1 MIVTDLPSNPD
12 SQVVDGVNAIVLP
25 FDMSEIPVDRIAKG
39 LKRFKYKPREDGWG
53 DILLPSVSTWEE
65 ERGSSVTVEAVQRY
79 LDIELDKIFNQ
90 GETHECSRARG
101 EDLEHKGLAR
111 ILY

>member
-1 MIVTDLPSNPD
+1 MPAPPD
-12 SQVVDGVNAIVLP
+12 FFCLSSILCYILCFLFSIIRSLFSIICYLFPLLLRHAIDKRVAAPVLSQLAFGQ
-25 FDMSEIPVDRIAKG
+25 G
-39 LKRFKYKPREDGWG
+39 GGPR
-53 DILLPSVSTWEE
+53 
-65 ERGSSVTVEAVQRY
+65 VTVEAVQRY